1 MLCSVVSQRGGCLVP
16 SAASRQEDSFR
27 LKSLTQIHICK
38 RGDSE
43 HVDRASETGKL
54 TLLLCVDEEEEI

>member
-1 MLCSVVSQRGGCLVP
+1 LVP